1 MTYRDFTG
9 EGVEMR
15 VEPKIDSKKRPAGRR
30 ENLTKAGMGRPK
42 GARNKV
48 SRDFIREIAAKNSY
62 DPLTALIE
70 VAKSDPKRAEE
81 IAWRLMPYFHKPLP
95 VNTDQ
100 AEGATKAVTVRLD
113 LG

>member
-1 MTYRDFTG
+1 
-9 EGVEMR
+9 MR
-15 VEPKIDSKKRPAGRR
+15 VEPKIDAKKKSTGRR

-42 GARNKV
+42 GAKNKV

-62 DPLTALIE
+62 DPLNALIE
-70 VAKSDPKRAEE
+70 IAKKDPKRAED
-81 IAWRLMPYFHKPLP
+81 IAWRLMQYFHKPLP
-95 VNTDQ
+95 ADSDQ